1 MPLIGGLYLV
11 QLTLTSK
18 GLSDVPLVGGLCHV
32 QWTLTTKGL
41 NDLPLVGGLCLMQW
55 TLTTKGPNDLPL
67 VGGLCLVQRTS
78 TTKGLNDL
86 PLIGGLCL
94 VQQTSTAMAS
104 MICPSSEDFVS
115 YQWRTLTMIGQ
126 KLQTGTS
133 QRKQQRR
140 QGIKRMH
147 YLDEGG
153 RICIGRLVNAR
164 IITALGWGWRLNPK
178 SLWACSN
185 NDMQQGLGI
194 VGPSAWTW

>member
-11 QLTLTSK
+11 QLTLTIK

-32 QWTLTTKGL
+32 QRTLTTKGL
-41 NDLPLVGGLCLMQW
+41 NDLPLVGGLCLVQQ
-55 TLTTKGPNDLPL
+55 TSTTKGPNDLPL
-67 VGGLCLVQRTS
+67 VRGLCLMQRTL

-94 VQQTSTAMAS
+94 VQRTSTAMAS
-104 MICPSSEDFVS
+104 MICPSSEDFVL
-115 YQWRTLTMIGQ
+115 YQWQTSIMIGH

-140 QGIKRMH
+140 WGIKRMH

-164 IITALGWGWRLNPK
+164 MITALGWGQRLDPK
-178 SLWACSN
+178 SLWGRSN
-185 NDMQQGLGI
+185 NDTQQGLGI
-194 VGPSAWTW
+194 VGLSAWTW